1 MGAIKAILFDFGFT
15 LCTMHDVSMEKY
27 MEIYRKGM
35 NECVSCLID
44 EIVSCDEE
52 QAEILNGTIMELRR
66 SAWRKSREDFI
77 EYSTSNLME
86 QALKQVYKRDFQPD
100 LINRLSDLYHSEEL
114 KHWVPFEG
122 TIPTLKALT
131 KKKYRLGVLS
141 NHPHHPFI
149 LDIFKK
155 HNLSHFFHAIH
166 SSAEIGIRKPSKEVF
181 KHVLNSLEYGD
192 QPESCVMIGDEP
204 LSDIHGGH
212 NAGMKTVL
220 MKREYKF
227 PVETKIEIE
236 PDAIIDKI
244 SDLPSLLEKWEQ

>member
-1 MGAIKAILFDFGFT
+1 
-15 LCTMHDVSMEKY
+15 
-27 MEIYRKGM
+27 MEIYRKGL

-44 EIVSCDEE
+44 ENFSCDEE
-52 QAEILNGTIMELRR
+52 QAEILNGTMMKLRR
-66 SAWRKSREDFI
+66 DAWRESRKNNV
-77 EYSTSNLME
+77 EYSTATIME
-86 QALKQVYKRDFQPD
+86 RALKQVYERDFQPD

-114 KHWVPFEG
+114 KNWEPFED
-122 TIPTLKALT
+122 TRSTLKALT

-166 SSAEIGIRKPSKEVF
+166 SSAEIGIRKPSIEVY
-181 KHVLNSLEYGD
+181 KHVLNSLKYDAEK
-192 QPESCVMIGDEP
+192 CVMIGDEP
-204 LSDIHGGH
+204 LSDIYGGH
-212 NAGMKTVL
+212 NAGLKTVL
-220 MKREYKF
+220 MKRKYKF

-244 SDLPSLLEKWEQ
+244 SDLPPLLEKWEQ